1 MHEVI
6 RNSNSPSEQ
15 GTDSEHLIL
24 TLVEKESL
32 DVFMPAPGAEI
43 SPGQLFIVD
52 CRNSTPQQVQN
63 WYVGKPESIPFLLL
77 SPEKEH
83 VLAMADVCILSLTQA
98 YHAVLY
104 EHTTDD
110 KVSITCLPY
119 APPRKG
125 EEPTARIE
133 PTADCGSTKIFMEA
147 ACRSL
152 KGPIKLD
159 VTYPSD
165 PPQNLICS
173 APAGI
178 ITTPYSVVYDMPPYF
193 EGGETKDNK
202 SATTL
207 TLIQTP
213 YAYLQQLGGGSENN
227 QFLIVSTQ
235 WIITAGK
242 LYSDT
247 STDRGNAQCNM
258 RGTMQPSPYT
268 SFYASAPP
276 NDFSPKS
283 SDDGS
288 FDASMNQIIYY
299 YDGKQQL
306 SYKFFAET
314 TYDIED
320 WAVSSIC
327 KGTALGANF
336 YATKPTD
343 CENYPKQGSA
353 FDSHHNV
360 YPLSPASSSGGV
372 LNFTTYSSWQT
383 ETNKLVK
390 NTLNVFASYTAN
402 IYDFYYDDDDPDHGI
417 DEFTN
422 SNAYIF
428 SPGFTVDFSGIQP
441 PNQ

>member
-1 MHEVI
+1 MHEVV
-6 RNSNSPSEQ
+6 RNPIDQRGSGSKSV
-15 GTDSEHLIL
+15 HLIQ
-24 TLVEKESL
+24 TLLEKEGL
-32 DVFMPAPGAEI
+32 DVFSPEPGTQV
-43 SPGQLFIVD
+43 SPGELFVVD
-52 CRNSTPQQVQN
+52 CRDSIPKQIPE
-63 WYVGKPESIPFLLL
+63 WYEGKPDDTPFLLL

-83 VLAMADVCILSLTQA
+83 VLAMADVCKLSLTEA
-98 YHAVLY
+98 CYAVLY
-104 EHTTDD
+104 ETMMDD
-110 KVSITCLPY
+110 KVCMTCLPY
-119 APPRKG
+119 APSRKG
-125 EEPTARIE
+125 EEPTARIK
-133 PTADCGSTKIFMEA
+133 PTADCGSTESFIEA
-147 ACRSL
+147 ARRSL
-152 KGPIKLD
+152 EGPIKLD

-165 PPQNLICS
+165 PPKGLICS

-178 ITTPYSVVYDMPPYF
+178 ITTHYSIVYDMPPYF

-202 SATTL
+202 TETKL

-235 WIITAGK
+235 WVITAGK

-258 RGTMQPSPYT
+258 QGTTQPSPYT

-276 NDFSPKS
+276 DDFSPIS

-299 YDGKQQL
+299 YDGNQQL

-360 YPLSPASSSGGV
+360 YPLSPASDTGGV

-390 NTLNVFASYTAN
+390 KTLNVFASYTAN
-402 IYDFYYDDDDPDHGI
+402 IYDFYYDDSDPDHGI

-428 SPGFTVDFSGIQP
+428 SPGFTVDFSGVQP
-441 PNQ
+441 PG